1 MERVLDSTTR
11 FGVWTL
17 LLDPEKRFVPTS
29 HRIIFLSFFPCFL
42 LLLLLLFSLAL
53 FSLSKGLPGIDRANA
68 PFQTLERGL
77 NKLNINL
84 QT

>member
-29 HRIIFLSFFPCFL
+29 HRIIFLSFFPSF

-53 FSLSKGLPGIDRANA
+53 FSLSKGLPGIDRGNA
-68 PFQTLERGL
+68 PFQTLVRGL
-77 NKLNINL
+77 SKLNINL
-84 QT
+84 QI